1 MDEEAID
8 KIKIL
13 VVDDDTFIREMI
25 EDALSGHYQIIS
37 AESGADALMLAETE
51 RPAAILLDVEL
62 PGMDGYETCRRLKE
76 IDSTAGI
83 PVIFVSGHD
92 RIEDRLKGYE
102 AGGEDYV
109 VKPFELEELEA
120 KVGHLLR
127 LLSERGSL
135 KEMADYAGRT
145 AMTAMTSLGELG
157 ALLESLKNFNACSDY
172 QTLAKATLAGLTH
185 YDLQGAVQIRVPDE
199 TLTFTSQG
207 EATPLEE
214 SVITHMAGMDRIV
227 QFKSRLSISYDHI
240 SLLVNNMPVDDPDR
254 CGRLRDHLAMLVEG
268 AEVRAQAMLAGIES
282 QRRGKAIEQAIKRI
296 TETLSEIDSA
306 QRQSRIATGMEVN
319 NFTDKMEQ
327 AYISVALSE
336 PQETFMAKIV
346 SEGLDSIL
354 NAQSAEID
362 VQDKLTTII
371 HELKAISG
379 SKA

>member
-145 AMTAMTSLGELG
+145 AMTAMTSLGEMG

-336 PQETFMAKIV
+336 SQETFMAKIV

>member
-1 MDEEAID
+1 MDEEAIN

-25 EDALSGHYQIIS
+25 EDALNSHYQIIA

-145 AMTAMTSLGELG
+145 AMTAMTSLGEMG
-157 ALLESLKNFNACSDY
+157 ALLESLKNFNTCSDY
-172 QTLAKATLAGLTH
+172 LTLAKATLAGLTH

-214 SVITHMAGMDRIV
+214 SVITHMAGMERIV

-282 QRRGKAIEQAIKRI
+282 QRRGKAIEQAIKHI

-336 PQETFMAKIV
+336 SQETFMAKIV

-362 VQDKLTTII
+362 LQNKLTTII

-379 SKA
+379 SNI